1 MGIRYG
7 LYFGTLIEAYLLNL
21 KKIMIENYLISESL
35 SGLVVFEISEM
46 EFCTDI
52 KNVSAIINPNEINQ
66 PSLFASKN
74 PKIQINDL
82 VIPIIDIHNY
92 FGFEHK
98 SQSKDTRIVL
108 VEIQDKVFGF
118 LVERVKEI
126 FSMSKGFK
134 SKLKFSAGYE
144 NDYLLGKLIYE
155 SRQFLIPDFGKIAEI
170 NEFN

>member
-1 MGIRYG
+1 
-7 LYFGTLIEAYLLNL
+7 
-21 KKIMIENYLISESL
+21 MIDHYLISESL
-35 SGLVVFEISEM
+35 TGLVVFEISEM

-52 KNVSAIINPNEINQ
+52 KNVSAIINANEINQ
-66 PSLFASKN
+66 PSLFAAKD

-82 VIPIIDIHNY
+82 IIPIINIHNY
-92 FGFEHK
+92 FGVEHK
-98 SQSKDTRIVL
+98 AKSKDNRIVL

-134 SKLKFSAGYE
+134 NKLKFSTGYE

-155 SRQFLIPDFGKIAEI
+155 GRQFLIPDFSKITGI
-170 NEFN
+170 N